1 MSEAKESSDKKLG
14 IDVVINFEGIEK
26 IVQTLQ
32 DKVNIALAGQTYHA
46 QTIAEVD
53 VSRIRE
59 SVDDMK
65 NKLIEFISRK
75 IPTTTY
81 AQPTLAGGFG
91 STADVEASLPS
102 SMDYMRATTPQK
114 LLNQFALDNM
124 RKILDEKEDEK
135 KDPFV
140 NMELTAGYLGTFV
153 KAWKGRKTELAK
165 DRALR
170 KAIEK
175 DSKTIFSE
183 QEILYKEIL
192 RAIQYIESKQ
202 ERLTTTGV
210 LRILQS
216 RQLGREGKVP
226 NPYAYSELGST
237 KNLRILHKDII
248 NTAKEA
254 IKATGADDITTEE
267 SIDIIEK
274 AQERISRQSGEAI
287 EETVIGQDVTTRIE
301 AAGLARNT
309 ILALESVKK
318 SLDITAKKGQ
328 KEIKKI
334 AIERIEKNKVL
345 LVNTSKKI
353 DDLQNDIKE
362 IKTFSDFMALKTGGE
377 VLDIMSK
384 KLNEII
390 SDDKTQQE
398 LKGKIVLAFQRAAEL
413 GSGDAMKSVAKY
425 IKEGLDKETKI
436 KEVAKRFNDVYA
448 PIFESLS
455 DSMSKLQTEDLWVI
469 DKFSQV
475 AESLE
480 TIGSTATASL
490 RVIDLLSNLNIT
502 EDSANIIEETIMSF
516 ETRKIQMDDIVQ
528 NIKGAMNTLFR
539 KGIDLNDK
547 IKAIETSVDK
557 GYFKVSDYA
566 NAIKRMTTHTEEVAS
581 RLDSAK
587 NRSIKSVDEVG
598 EKAKELEKSSKTL
611 ATASVVVTSLTA
623 KLTEEMKDFREVRN
637 EIIEGVVE
645 GVERQI
651 VNSLINR
658 LNDKFEGES
667 G

>member
-611 ATASVVVTSLTA
+611 ATASEVVTSLTA